1 MCHSKKYELILILL
15 LFILLKKL
23 NIICY
28 DIKVQNIIA
37 YDFNENQNN
46 LIKNLLFVIDISVIK
61 RTDTR
66 LNTNKL
72 KVLGG
77 LLSGYKINKMKGI
90 SK

>member
-1 MCHSKKYELILILL
+1 VCHSKKYELILILL